1 MVGMDVCVNRRHQP
15 QSPLA
20 NQREVHLGIKGGV
33 DDNDFGL
40 RFDDIGKAA
49 LASAADLDDRDA

>member
-1 MVGMDVCVNRRHQP
+1 MDVCVNRRHQP